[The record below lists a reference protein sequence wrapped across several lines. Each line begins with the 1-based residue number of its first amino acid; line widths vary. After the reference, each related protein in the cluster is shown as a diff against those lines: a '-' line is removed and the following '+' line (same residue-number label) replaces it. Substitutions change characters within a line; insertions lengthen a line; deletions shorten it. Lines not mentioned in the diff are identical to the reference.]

1 MNSFLAKNKDSRT
14 YEEKISGEP
23 KETQRNKR
31 YAVNNFQDFVDE
43 EYSGKSVQDIVT
55 ELKKIK
61 ETEDQQTYESA
72 LYGMLQDWI
81 NSNQKHGRGN
91 YTIRVLFSNLRKYL
105 LHFGIKTNE
114 QDIKEYL
121 TFGKRSREERYPL
134 SQEEYSKIVNG
145 VSRNPRLQ
153 ALFLT
158 LGSSGMRIGEAVNLK
173 KSDLD
178 ISGERIKVNI
188 SSNTKTRAAR
198 STYISKEAQKI
209 LEPILKNLEPD
220 DYVFARKGCRLEE
233 RSVGTSLNRALDR
246 IGFDKKYQSNGYS
259 KITTHS
265 FRSYFFTKAA
275 RKHGENYAHRMTGH
289 GGYLMQY
296 DRMTEEEK
304 LEMYKELE
312 PELVVFDQTRNE
324 LEIKR
329 LQEENKS
336 IEKLRAEVTDL
347 KKKQANQD
355 KLIVKNLEQQGRI
368 PTSNISMLGL
378 ELEGNGTGS

>member
-1 MNSFLAKNKDSRT
+1 MSSFLAKNKDSRT
-14 YEEKISGEP
+14 YKEKISGEP
-23 KETQRNKR
+23 KETQRNKL
-31 YAVNNFQDFVDE
+31 YAVNNFQDFVNE

-55 ELKKIK
+55 ELKRIK
-61 ETEDQQTYESA
+61 QTEDQQTYEAA

-105 LHFGIKTNE
+105 LHLGIKTNE

-121 TFGKRSREERYPL
+121 TFGKRTKEERYPL
-134 SQEEYSKIVNG
+134 SNEEYFKIING
-145 VSRNPRLQ
+145 LARNPRLQ
-153 ALFLT
+153 ALFLA

-173 KSDLD
+173 KKDLD
-178 ISGERIKVNI
+178 ITKERIKVNI
-188 SSNTKTRAAR
+188 TTDTKTRAAR
-198 STYISKEAQKI
+198 STYISKETQKI
-209 LEPILKNLEPD
+209 LEPILENLEPN
-220 DYVFARKGCRLEE
+220 DYVFARKGCKLEE
-233 RSVGTSLNRALDR
+233 RSVGTSLNRTLFR

-275 RKHGENYAHRMTGH
+275 RRHGENYAHRMIGH

-336 IEKLRAEVTDL
+336 IEELRYEITEMR
-347 KKKQANQD
+347 KKQANQD
-355 KLIVKNLEQQGRI
+355 KLIIKNLEMQKKI
-368 PTSNISMLGL
+368 PTSNIL
-378 ELEGNGTGS
+378 

>member
-1 MNSFLAKNKDSRT
+1 MSSFLAKNKDSRT

-23 KETQRNKR
+23 KETQRNKL
-31 YAVNNFQDFVDE
+31 YAVNNFQDFVNE
-43 EYSGKSVQDIVT
+43 EYSEKSVQDIVA
-55 ELKKIK
+55 ELKRIK
-61 ETEDQQTYESA
+61 QTEDQQTYEAA

-105 LHFGIKTNE
+105 LHLGIKTNE

-121 TFGKRSREERYPL
+121 TFGKRTREERYPL
-134 SQEEYSKIVNG
+134 SNEEYSKIING
-145 VSRNPRLQ
+145 LARNPRLQ
-153 ALFLT
+153 ALFLA

-173 KSDLD
+173 KKDLD
-178 ISGERIKVNI
+178 ITKERIKVNI
-188 SSNTKTRAAR
+188 TTDTKTRAAR
-198 STYISKEAQKI
+198 STYISKETQKI

-220 DYVFARKGCRLEE
+220 DYVFARKGCKLEE
-233 RSVGTSLNRALDR
+233 RSVGTSLNRTLFR
-246 IGFDKKYQSNGYS
+246 MGFGKKYQSNGYS
-259 KITTHS
+259 KITTHN

-275 RKHGENYAHRMTGH
+275 RRHGENYAHRMTGH

-312 PELVVFDQTRNE
+312 PDLVIFDQTRNE

-336 IEKLRAEVTDL
+336 IEELRAEVTEL
-347 KKKQANQD
+347 RRRQASQD
-355 KLIVKNLEQQGRI
+355 KLIIKNLEKQRKI
-368 PTSNISMLGL
+368 PASSISQLV
-378 ELEGNGTGS
+378 